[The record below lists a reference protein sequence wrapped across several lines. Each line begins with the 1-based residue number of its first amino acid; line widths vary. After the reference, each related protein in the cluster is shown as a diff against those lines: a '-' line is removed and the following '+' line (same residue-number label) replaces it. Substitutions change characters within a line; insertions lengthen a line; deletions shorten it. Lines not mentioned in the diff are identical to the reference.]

1 MKVEADVSTVYVIS
15 PSVSCI
21 VKKRRMPMGVVLDG
35 VADEVL
41 IGLLRMALSCLLK
54 CSIDQPSGE
63 KPEQVGGEGP

>member
-21 VKKRRMPMGVVLDG
+21 VKKRRMPMGV
-35 VADEVL
+35 VL

>member
-21 VKKRRMPMGVVLDG
+21 VKKRRMPMGV
-35 VADEVL
+35 
-41 IGLLRMALSCLLK
+41 GLLRMALSCLLK

-63 KPEQVGGEGP
+63 KPEQVGGVGP